1 MIPSATIT
9 LCGREVE
16 MIYCAAA
23 ETGFEYISGKSV
35 DIFVPDVD
43 RDENGKV
50 VKVHQP
56 AATKGDYL
64 KLGIAAI
71 VAAYARKEQDPPIT
85 DVEIIYESTP
95 EDIMKL
101 VTTVVSLRNQWY
113 HVPEVVKPETDE
125 QPDDDDRKNA

>member
-23 ETGFEYISGKSV
+23 ETGFEDISGKSV

-43 RDENGKV
+43 RDEKGKV
-50 VKVHQP
+50 IKVYQP

-64 KLGIAAI
+64 KLGFAAI
-71 VAAYARKEQDPPIT
+71 VAAYARKVQDPPIT
-85 DVEIIYESTP
+85 DGEIIYEATP
-95 EDIMKL
+95 EEIMQL
-101 VTTVVSLRNQWY
+101 ITAVVSLRNQWY

-125 QPDDDDRKNA
+125 QPADDDRKNA